1 MTVTDA
7 DLLSEAQ
14 LKSHYAWA
22 PGSSLR
28 LNIVI
33 NSSGALTG
41 EDATSES
48 LTNVLDRRILRIL
61 REETDA
67 VIMGASSVRAE
78 GWYLPPRGT
87 LVVLSAS
94 GNLPWD
100 SCPDRDRVLV
110 VSSAEGLREWIEAH
124 PGKLL
129 CEGGLETATALA
141 TFPGFDEMA
150 VSVQGSD
157 IAAANTIVG
166 SNAQLLQMN
175 FQAYSAHENM
185 TFCLW
190 RRAA

>member
-1 MTVTDA
+1 MTIIDA

-14 LKSHYAWA
+14 LTEHYAWA

-28 LNIVI
+28 LNIVM
-33 NSSGALTG
+33 NSSGSLTG
-41 EDATSES
+41 EDATSDS

-61 REETDA
+61 RKEADA
-67 VIMGASSVRAE
+67 VIIGASSVRAE

-100 SCPDRDRVLV
+100 SCPDRNSVVV
-110 VSSAEGLREWIEAH
+110 VSSAEELREWIEAH
-124 PGKLL
+124 PGMLL
-129 CEGGLETATALA
+129 CEGGLETAAVIA
-141 TFPGFDEMA
+141 RFPGFDEMA
-150 VSVQGSD
+150 ISIDGSD
-157 IAAANTIVG
+157 IAAAETIVG
-166 SNAQLLQMN
+166 SNTQLLQLK
-175 FQAYSAHENM
+175 FQAYSARENM